1 MTVSGKC
8 EFLLRLVF
16 LAVLATSAG
25 GCGLDGRPM
34 KRARMATAIPS
45 PTSAPLEVPLTTPAD
60 STVLPPVP
68 AESKSVL
75 DCPDPAG
82 VVRPETAPST
92 ILTADIEYQI
102 YLPPC
107 YDSDSAATYPVLYL
121 FHGLGRSPDQWI
133 ALGLAETADRLIIA
147 GESPPMLIVLPLT
160 PGEDSSDAA
169 FLADLL
175 PAVDAAYRTRSERSY
190 RSIGGISRG
199 AEWALRLAVRRADL
213 FGLVGLHS
221 AAFSPTA
228 LPQVQ
233 VWMASVPETLRPMIL
248 ADVGS
253 TDPMRI
259 QTEELSALLAQS
271 GWPRDF
277 QIWPGDHSDEYWKA
291 NIGKYL
297 IRYGTAWK

>member
-8 EFLLRLVF
+8 GFVFRLVF
-16 LAVLATSAG
+16 LAALATSAG

-45 PTSAPLEVPLTTPAD
+45 PTSAPLEVPLPAPANSTT
-60 STVLPPVP
+60 LPLAP

-82 VVRPETAPST
+82 VVRPEAAPST
-92 ILTADIEYQI
+92 ILSADIEYQI

-107 YDSDSAATYPVLYL
+107 YDSDSASAYPVLYL

-133 ALGLAETADRLIIA
+133 ALGLAETADRLIRT
-147 GESPPMLIVLPLT
+147 GEIPPMLIVLPFI

-175 PAVDAAYRTRSERSY
+175 PAVDAAYRTRAERSY
-190 RSIGGISRG
+190 RSIGGVSRG
-199 AEWALRLAVRRADL
+199 AEWALRLAIRRADL
-213 FGLVGLHS
+213 FGLAGLHS
-221 AAFSPTA
+221 AAFSPDA

-233 VWMASVPETLRPMIL
+233 VWMASVPETLRPTIL

-253 TDPMRI
+253 SDPMRN
-259 QTEELSALLAQS
+259 QTEELSALLAPS

-277 QIWPGDHSDEYWKA
+277 QIWPGDHSDEYWRA
-291 NIGKYL
+291 NVGKYL
-297 IRYGTAWK
+297 LRYGTAWK